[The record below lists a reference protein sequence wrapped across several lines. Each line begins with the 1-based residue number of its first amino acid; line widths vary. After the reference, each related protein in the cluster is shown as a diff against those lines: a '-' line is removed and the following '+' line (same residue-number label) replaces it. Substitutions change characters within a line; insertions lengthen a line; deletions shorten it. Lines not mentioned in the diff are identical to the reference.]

1 MAARTDLWGDIAPT
15 ATRTPL
21 AILREQA
28 ALLGT
33 KTKNLVEATVK
44 TEVLGEQFVHRFRLI
59 VPALSNY
66 TYELFKVRHGV
77 AIYPITVLGS
87 GAGLADRL
95 SGTADIELATEQQF
109 TEWLGAQLSSEK
121 TMRIVA
127 NLLAQVT
134 G

>member
-1 MAARTDLWGDIAPT
+1 M
-15 ATRTPL
+15 
-21 AILREQA
+21 
-28 ALLGT
+28 
-33 KTKNLVEATVK
+33 K
-44 TEVLGEQFVHRFRLI
+44 TEGNGDQFVHRFHLV

-66 TYELFKVRHGV
+66 TYELFKVQHGIG
-77 AIYPITVLGS
+77 IYPVTVPGS
-87 GAGLADRL
+87 GPTL
-95 SGTADIELATEQQF
+95 SDQLLGIGDIELATEQQF